1 LPSLRRP
8 PSDNEGAR
16 CEQMRPITPQTPTI
30 TLELAGEIV
39 TRYRRE
45 AAKRSMPT

>member
-1 LPSLRRP
+1 
-8 PSDNEGAR
+8 
-16 CEQMRPITPQTPTI
+16 MRPITPQTPTI

-45 AAKRSMPT
+45 AAKEEHANGLPHPERAGPGGA